1 MAQTLGVI
9 GCGKMAFAL
18 VKGIYEQGN
27 NTFEQIAVNDID
39 DERQS
44 LFVQTFK
51 AYACATDDLVQR
63 ADIIL
68 LAVKPAQLPAVLQ
81 DIKPYVD
88 KQVLLSV
95 AAGIST
101 RQIETIIGGSSP
113 VIRAMPNTPCLVG
126 EGAVVLSPGRYVD
139 SAQMEFVRKLLQCV
153 GTIEVLPESD
163 MDAVTAVSG
172 SGPAYVFLIVEA
184 MMDAAV
190 QVGLGYDTARNLV
203 LQTIR
208 GSIKMLEDQGDH
220 PAVLKAQV
228 CSPGG
233 TTIAGVKELEES
245 AVRAAFFNAIEEAYY
260 RSIELGKHD

>member
-1 MAQTLGVI
+1 
-9 GCGKMAFAL
+9 MAFAL
-18 VKGIYEQGN
+18 VKGIYEQDRDK
-27 NTFEQIAVNDID
+27 FAQIVIHDID
-39 DERQS
+39 DERQR
-44 LFVQTFK
+44 LFAQTFK
-51 AYACATDDLVQR
+51 AYACEIDDLVQR

-68 LAVKPAQLPAVLQ
+68 LAVKPAQLPTVLQ
-81 DIKPYVD
+81 DIKPFVD
-88 KQVLLSV
+88 KQVILSV

-101 RQIETIIGGSSP
+101 SQIETSLEGLVP

-126 EGAVVLSPGRYVD
+126 EGVVVLSPGRYVD
-139 SAQMEFVRKLLQCV
+139 AEQIEFVQELLQSV

-190 QVGLGYDTARNLV
+190 QVGLSYDTARNLV

-208 GSIKMLEDQGDH
+208 GSIKMLEDQDDH

-233 TTIAGVKELEES
+233 TTIAGVKKLEES